1 MDLNQFIKD
10 ARADRCSDIHI
21 TAGTE
26 VAVRRFGQLRILNVR
41 PSLEEATQII
51 LSLLDDHCREL
62 VLSGKDVDVATTDAE
77 GGRIRLNVYH
87 QRNNLAASIR
97 LLDAKI
103 PSFEQLG
110 INPGVLQKLS
120 ELHGGLVLITGPT
133 GSGKSTTLAA
143 MINYI
148 NRNCAKHVITV
159 EDPIEYVY
167 YHERAMIHQRQVG
180 IDVPDF
186 ATALRSSLRE
196 DPDIIMVGEMR
207 DYETISAAVMAA
219 ETGHLVLS
227 TLHTKN
233 AAQTIDRIINAC
245 PIEAQSAMRI
255 QLATVLSG
263 VVSQQ
268 LLPLT
273 NGSGMVAATEIMLR
287 NNAISS
293 LIRENKTN
301 QIQTVLQSSIQAGM
315 HTLNHSL
322 VQLIRMGKISVDA
335 AMNVTNEASNLES
348 MLRM

>member
-51 LSLLDDHCREL
+51 LSLLDDYCRDL

-77 GGRIRLNVYH
+77 GGRIRVNVYH

-103 PSFEQLG
+103 PTFEQLG
-110 INPGVLQKLS
+110 INPRVLQKLS

-143 MINYI
+143 MINHI

-207 DYETISAAVMAA
+207 DYETISAAVTAA

-227 TLHTKN
+227 TLHTKS

-245 PIEAQSAMRI
+245 PIEAQSSMRI

-263 VVSQQ
+263 VITQQ

-287 NNAISS
+287 NNAVSS

-322 VQLIRMGKISVDA
+322 VQLIRMGKVSVDD